1 MIESAL
7 LNLQKFNGLL
17 QAFMDLPE
25 VEELLK
31 AVEDEADGA
40 RYRVVSPDF
49 QQEIIE
55 LEKVISE
62 NQEDTQALFDK
73 LDDVQRLLALL
84 KWQTLLSSIST
95 GKKGHLKKLKD
106 KVTMSNLQTV
116 NDQKM
121 VELGQLEPQISV
133 VLLSN
138 PEQTEAIE

>member
-62 NQEDTQALFDK
+62 N
-73 LDDVQRLLALL
+73 
-84 KWQTLLSSIST
+84 
-95 GKKGHLKKLKD
+95 
-106 KVTMSNLQTV
+106 
-116 NDQKM
+116 
-121 VELGQLEPQISV
+121 
-133 VLLSN
+133 
-138 PEQTEAIE
+138 